1 MGRDNQPKERQARAL
16 ARKKANRASYER
28 ILIVSEGEKT
38 EPLYFEEIRQH
49 YRLHTANIRMMP
61 SAYGTT
67 PQQVVD
73 FARDECLKTREWE
86 LVFCVFDRD
95 DHPRANFDNAMA
107 SAAALDKKHKNELKQ
122 PIRFT
127 AIPSIPCFELWLL
140 LHFERITRECHRN
153 EVYSLLRQPGR
164 LPGYDKSQGGHF
176 ARTRHLLDTAY
187 GNAATLTA
195 ERKRHGN
202 ENPFTA
208 VDTLVK
214 LLTGLKPN

>member
-16 ARKKANRASYER
+16 ARKKANRAGYDR

-38 EPLYFEEIRQH
+38 EPLYFDEIRQH
-49 YRLHTANIRMMP
+49 HRLHTANVRVMP
-61 SAYGTT
+61 SDYGTT

-73 FARDECLKTREWE
+73 FAKDQCLKTRVWE
-86 LVFCVFDRD
+86 HVFCVFDRD
-95 DHPRANFDNAMA
+95 DHPKANFDNAMA
-107 SAAALDKKHKNELKQ
+107 SAAALDKKYRNELKQ
-122 PIRFT
+122 PIRFA

-140 LHFERITRECHRN
+140 LHFECITRECHRN
-153 EVYSLLRQPGR
+153 EVYDLLRQSGR
-164 LPGYDKSQGGHF
+164 LPGYDKGQGGHF

-187 GNAATLTA
+187 GNAATLA
-195 ERKRHGN
+195 EERKRHGN

-214 LLTGLKPN
+214 LLTGLKPD